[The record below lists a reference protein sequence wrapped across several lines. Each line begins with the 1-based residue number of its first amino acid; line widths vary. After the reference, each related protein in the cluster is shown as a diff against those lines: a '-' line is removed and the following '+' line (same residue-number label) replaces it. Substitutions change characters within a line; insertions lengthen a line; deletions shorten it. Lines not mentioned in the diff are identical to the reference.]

1 VSAGL
6 QLAQWQSDHRGDGY
20 GRCLPP
26 APILARSICTM
37 AECTATPAAGRR
49 GEAPDTAADAD
60 ADADAAA
67 QASTEGRA

>member
-26 APILARSICTM
+26 PTPILPRSICTM
-37 AECTATPAAGRR
+37 VECTATPAGRR
-49 GEAPDTAADAD
+49 GEAPDDP
-60 ADADAAA
+60 DADAAA